1 MLNRRKA
8 ILETPNRRTRRRK
21 RLMRLVILYVI
32 GAVLL
37 CVGIFYFFRISALQI
52 KNVEISGA
60 DKVDKSEIHKITEKL
75 SEGNVAYFIPKH
87 FFILYPKKEI
97 AKDILEKYPE
107 VISAKVVLR
116 GLNKVEIRI
125 VERTPYAF
133 YCTTSC
139 YFADEQG
146 FVYKEASST
155 GEHTI
160 FRDLRV
166 LPEQSLMR
174 TYPLSTETFKEVEG
188 FGRNISELNLHIKE
202 IVIEVNGDLSVLTE
216 EGKIIISFRES
227 FSDQYSFLK
236 TALSQKVFLNSD
248 GSVRNF
254 DYIDLRFGK
263 KIFYKIEQSGQAT
276 STSAFDNI

>member
-21 RLMRLVILYVI
+21 RLVRLFILYVLGFLI
-32 GAVLL
+32 L
-37 CVGIFYFFRISALQI
+37 CIGIFYFFRISALQI
-52 KNVEISGA
+52 KDVEISGA
-60 DKVDKSEIHKITEKL
+60 GKVDQSELRAIAEKF

-87 FFILYPKKEI
+87 FFIFYPKKEI
-97 AKDILEKYPE
+97 AKDVIEKYPE
-107 VISAKVVLR
+107 IISAKVVLR
-116 GLNKVEIRI
+116 GLNKVELRI

-155 GEHTI
+155 DEHII
-160 FRDLRV
+160 FRELRV
-166 LPEQSLMR
+166 LPEQSLIR

-188 FGRNISELNLHIKE
+188 FARNISELNLHIKE

-236 TALSQKVFLNSD
+236 TALSQKVFLYPD

-263 KIFYKIEQSGQAT
+263 KIFYKIEKSGQTT